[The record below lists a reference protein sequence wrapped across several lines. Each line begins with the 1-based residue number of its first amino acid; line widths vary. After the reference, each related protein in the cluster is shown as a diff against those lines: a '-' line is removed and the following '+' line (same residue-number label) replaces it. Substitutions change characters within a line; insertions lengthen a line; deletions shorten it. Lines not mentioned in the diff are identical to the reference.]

1 MKTGRKILIAFLMN
15 LGFSVFEMIGGLLTG
30 SVAILSDAVH
40 DMGDAASIGLSYI
53 LERKSKQA
61 PDAEYTYGY
70 ARYSVIGAVITTC
83 ILLLGS
89 AMVISHAV
97 RRMIHPGEI
106 HYNGMIVFAVVGM
119 IINVG
124 AAVLTHHGDSL
135 NEKAVNLHML
145 EDALGW
151 IVVLIGSV
159 VMKLTGFV
167 LIDPIMSIGISV
179 FILVH
184 AVKNLRESMEI
195 FLEKAP
201 HGVEI
206 EAIRKKYL
214 PPEEDKMEQLRRLH
228 RSASEKAQG
237 WSIALGVIGTL
248 IMGTGMSLA
257 MTEIGAL
264 LDGLAMII
272 GIVIGIVGIVL
283 VALAYPVYNRVLKKQ
298 RERIAPEILRLTEE
312 QSAGDDKMS
321 AKMLGENEN
330 LLRIMTMHKSKGLE
344 FPVVFCMQMS
354 GKLHKGLYLLH
365 LIGIRHTDDAA
376 HLHQLMGIQNVL
388 QLAGVNVVA
397 RRNDH
402 PLGSALEI
410 DKALLVHGAQIAG
423 MEPSIF

>member
-97 RRMIHPGEI
+97 RRMIHSGEI

-119 IINVG
+119 MINVG

-201 HGVEI
+201 QGVEI
-206 EAIRKKYL
+206 EAIRK
-214 PPEEDKMEQLRRLH
+214 ELH
-228 RSASEKAQG
+228 TIEGVLDVHHVHVWSMDGRNHYATMHIVTDSGAHPLKERIRETLSGFGICHVTLELEGSGESCASEDCHIEV
-237 WSIALGVIGTL
+237 IATPHHHHHHHHSHHGC
-248 IMGTGMSLA
+248 S
-257 MTEIGAL
+257 
-264 LDGLAMII
+264 
-272 GIVIGIVGIVL
+272 
-283 VALAYPVYNRVLKKQ
+283 
-298 RERIAPEILRLTEE
+298 
-312 QSAGDDKMS
+312 
-321 AKMLGENEN
+321 
-330 LLRIMTMHKSKGLE
+330 
-344 FPVVFCMQMS
+344 
-354 GKLHKGLYLLH
+354 
-365 LIGIRHTDDAA
+365 HT
-376 HLHQLMGIQNVL
+376 
-388 QLAGVNVVA
+388 
-397 RRNDH
+397 
-402 PLGSALEI
+402 
-410 DKALLVHGAQIAG
+410 
-423 MEPSIF
+423 